1 MLANWEQQK
10 LAVRA
15 SLALAMRE
23 KQCDSAQPAA
33 QVSPS
38 PQVSNPAQLPA
49 TASAAGLLPQIGINV
64 DAVSAGF
71 AKSLGLPKALGAL
84 VVDVQTASTA
94 DKAGL
99 QALDVIVEI
108 TGQQVQSPSDLQE
121 SLSRMRPG
129 FKASLRV
136 WRNKAMRDVVVEI
149 GVTPVSAAAPPNAT
163 VPMPASDSQTDTL
176 LLGKA
181 QAGDLT
187 SILQLAQMLE
197 LAPVNR
203 PQAAAWFQKAADA
216 GSPQGMGG
224 LGASYFNA
232 VGPGQNEVLAEQW
245 WRKGA
250 AAGDGRSMS
259 GLSFLYADGKG
270 GLQKN
275 LSLAQEW
282 LLKAVATGSGRAMAR
297 LSTLYAAGGSG
308 FVRDDVQAFSWMQK
322 AAATAEPLSMS
333 AIAEMYENGRAGAP
347 QNDLL
352 ALSWAQ
358 KAAALGEP
366 RAMNRIGFYH
376 ANGRAGLPQSTVLA
390 LTWYQKAAA
399 LGDEFGMLNLAN
411 HYLAG
416 QVVPQSDALA
426 LAWYRKSAAM
436 GNKSAAAQVSQLEA
450 RGVR

>member
-1 MLANWEQQK
+1 VLANWEQQK

-15 SLALAMRE
+15 ALALAIRE
-23 KQCDSAQPAA
+23 KQCDSAQPVA
-33 QVSPS
+33 QVTPS

-49 TASAAGLLPQIGINV
+49 AASATGLLTQIGINV
-64 DAVSAGF
+64 DAVPPGF

-108 TGQQVQSPSDLQE
+108 TGQQVQSPGDLQE

-129 FKASLRV
+129 FKAPLRV

-149 GVTPVSAAAPPNAT
+149 GATPVSAAAPLNAT
-163 VPMPASDSQTDTL
+163 GPMLASDSQADTA

-181 QAGDLT
+181 QSGDLT

-203 PQAAAWFQKAADA
+203 SQAVAWYQKAVDA

-232 VGPGQNEVLAEQW
+232 VGLSQNEVLAEQW

-250 AAGDGRSMS
+250 AAGDGRSMN
-259 GLSFLYADGKG
+259 GLSVLYADGKG
-270 GLQKN
+270 GLPKN
-275 LSLAQEW
+275 LPLAQEW
-282 LLKAVATGSGRAMAR
+282 LFKAVATGNARAMTR
-297 LSTLYAAGGSG
+297 LSTLYATGGAG
-308 FVRDDVQAFSWMQK
+308 FVRDDDKSFAWIQK
-322 AAATAEPLSMS
+322 AAATGDPFSMS
-333 AIAEMYENGRAGAP
+333 DIASMYEAGRAGAP

-366 RAMNRIGFYH
+366 RSMNRIGFYH
-376 ANGRAGLPQSTVLA
+376 ANGRAGLPQSAVQA
-390 LTWYQKAAA
+390 LTWFQKSAA

-411 HYLAG
+411 FYLKG
-416 QVVPQSDALA
+416 QAVPQSDALA
-426 LAWYRKSAAM
+426 LAWFSKSAAM
-436 GNKSAAAQVSQLEA
+436 GNKSAVIQVLELQA